1 MTPSLPLPETT
12 ERVVRFWRDAGFDRW
27 FKSDAGFDRVF
38 SEHFMGAHLA
48 AARGDLNAW
57 RETAEG
63 CLALLILLDQFPRN
77 AFRGCGHMY
86 ATDPLA
92 RSIARHV
99 LERGFDQ
106 QLDHEMRAFVY
117 LPFEHSED
125 MADQELSV
133 RLFDAL
139 GGAFQPYAATHRDII
154 RRFGRFPHRNGELG
168 RETSPEER
176 AFLEGGGFAG

>member
-1 MTPSLPLPETT
+1 MTAPIPPPESL
-12 ERVVRFWRDAGFDRW
+12 ERVVHFWREAGFDRW
-27 FKSDAGFDRVF
+27 FKSDAEFDRVF
-38 SEHFMGAHLA
+38 REHFMGAHLA
-48 AARGDLNAW
+48 AARRELDAW
-57 RETAEG
+57 LGSAQG

-92 RSIARHV
+92 RHIARHV

-106 QLDHEMRAFVY
+106 QLDHDMRAFVY

-125 MADQELSV
+125 LADQELSV
-133 RLFDAL
+133 KLFDAL

-154 RRFGRFPHRNGELG
+154 QRFGRFPHRNGELG
-168 RETSPEER
+168 RMTTAAAR
-176 AFLEGGGFAG
+176 AFLEGGGFSG

>member
-1 MTPSLPLPETT
+1 MTAPLPMPESP
-12 ERVVRFWRDAGFDRW
+12 ERVVRFWREAGFDRW
-27 FKSDAGFDRVF
+27 FTSDAGFDRVF
-38 SEHFMGAHLA
+38 REHFMGAHLA
-48 AARGDLNAW
+48 AASRQLDAW
-57 RETAEG
+57 MANAEG

-77 AFRGCGHMY
+77 AFRGCAHMY

-92 RSIARHV
+92 RFIARHV

-106 QLDHEMRAFVY
+106 QLDHDMRAFVY

-125 MADQELSV
+125 LADQELSV
-133 RLFDAL
+133 TLFDAL

-168 RETSPEER
+168 RETSSEER
-176 AFLEGGGFAG
+176 AFLDGGGFAG

>member
-1 MTPSLPLPETT
+1 MTAPLPMPESP
-12 ERVVRFWRDAGFDRW
+12 ERVVRFWREAGLDRW
-27 FKSDAGFDRVF
+27 FTSDAGFDRVF
-38 SEHFMGAHLA
+38 REHFMGAHLA
-48 AARGDLNAW
+48 AASRQLDAW
-57 RETAEG
+57 MANAEG

-77 AFRGCGHMY
+77 AFRGCAHMY

-92 RSIARHV
+92 RFIARHV

-106 QLDHEMRAFVY
+106 QLDRDMRAFVY

-125 MADQELSV
+125 LADQELSV
-133 RLFDAL
+133 TLFDAL

-176 AFLEGGGFAG
+176 AFLDGGGFAG